1 MSLFYG
7 SGFYVPLQGASIV
20 VSLLDIFVL
29 TPKFST
35 VIMFIAAKHDAQCGT
50 EPRLSSSE
58 DVSSWHP
65 KKERSTVATA

>member
-1 MSLFYG
+1 MGRTSLYRCKVRL
-7 SGFYVPLQGASIV
+7 SW
-20 VSLLDIFVL
+20 SLLDIFVL